1 MNTIQAKMLLWQLGE
16 MNTPIGKK
24 KQVTRTAENGSQTS
38 NFHHLLDEKLSGKNS
53 NEPISQV
60 ATDKVEM
67 DSLSNVRSKLMELEE
82 AEFQLILFELKEVL
96 GESHSE
102 SLMNVNKLLSLIESY
117 LSSEKKEEESL
128 SGVNKGE
135 LVEQILTYFRSIPE
149 VEQEDFI
156 DPIEQFSSL
165 FNDSSK
171 NGMDDSL
178 LIPLSISQIN
188 SQAIG
193 IPNEESVAQ
202 FLTQIE
208 QVLSQIRD
216 DSDIE
221 TLAPKLLRY
230 LEAWQQIDGKSGISQ
245 LSLKES
251 NTPLRSV
258 WQELVQLYQQK
269 TNLHTKNIYALE
281 SEVTTTDVIRWLGKI
296 LGANSQKV
304 SNSYNIVPAQ
314 LPISNVEQHVIQ
326 LPQAVGTQSKLA
338 SESFNEQF
346 NRLIDA
352 NKVALQQPKGQ
363 LAIMLRPANLG
374 EMMVRFTQ
382 VNGEIIVKIMVTT
395 KMAKEMLEGN
405 MQQLRHMF
413 APHQVVV
420 ERQDNVTQQAQNQYE
435 EDNQHEE
442 QSSSHQSASKDEDK
456 DEEQSFSQMFEE
468 LILNEKV

>member
-1 MNTIQAKMLLWQLGE
+1 MLFWPTGE
-16 MNTPIGKK
+16 VTASINKK
-24 KQVTRTAENGSQTS
+24 KQTTMTVESESQTS

-53 NEPISQV
+53 NQSISRV
-60 ATDKVEM
+60 ATNTVET
-67 DSLSNVRSKLMELEE
+67 DPLSNFRSKLMELEE
-82 AEFQLILFELKEVL
+82 AEFQLILFDLKEVL

-102 SLMNVNKLLSLIESY
+102 SLVNVNNLISLIESY

-149 VEQEDFI
+149 VEQEEFI

-202 FLTQIE
+202 LLTQIE
-208 QVLSQIRD
+208 QALSQIRD
-216 DSDIE
+216 ESDIE

-230 LEAWQQIDGKSGISQ
+230 LEAWQQIDGKSGGISQ

-251 NTPLRSV
+251 NTPFKSV

-326 LPQAVGTQSKLA
+326 LPQAVGTQGKLA
-338 SESFNEQF
+338 SESFIEQF

>member
-1 MNTIQAKMLLWQLGE
+1 MGE

-24 KQVTRTAENGSQTS
+24 KQATTTAESGSQTS
-38 NFHHLLDEKLSGKNS
+38 NFHHLLDEKLTKKNS
-53 NEPISQV
+53 NEPISRV
-60 ATDKVEM
+60 ATNTVEAE
-67 DSLSNVRSKLMELEE
+67 SLSNVRSKLMELEE
-82 AEFQLILFELKEVL
+82 AEFLLFLSELKEVM
-96 GESHSE
+96 GESYSE
-102 SLMNVNKLLSLIESY
+102 SIENVNHLLSIIESY
-117 LSSEKKEEESL
+117 LSSEKMEEESL
-128 SGVNKGE
+128 SEVNKGE

-156 DPIEQFSSL
+156 NPIEQFSSL

-178 LIPLSISQIN
+178 LIPLSMSQIN

-208 QVLSQIRD
+208 QALSQIRD

-296 LGANSQKV
+296 LGAYSQKV
-304 SNSYNIVPAQ
+304 ANSYIVPAQ

-326 LPQAVGTQSKLA
+326 LPQAVGSQSKLG
-338 SESFNEQF
+338 SESFMEQF
-346 NRLIDA
+346 NRLIDV

-395 KMAKEMLEGN
+395 KVAKEMLEGN

-420 ERQDNVTQQAQNQYE
+420 ERQDNVTQQAQNQYD
-435 EDNQHEE
+435 EDNQHQE
-442 QSSSHQSASKDEDK
+442 QSSSHQSASEGEDK